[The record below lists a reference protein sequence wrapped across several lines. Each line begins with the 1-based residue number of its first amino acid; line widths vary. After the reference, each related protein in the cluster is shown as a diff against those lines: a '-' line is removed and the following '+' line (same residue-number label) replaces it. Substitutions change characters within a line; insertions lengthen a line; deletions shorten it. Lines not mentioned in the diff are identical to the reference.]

1 MNPVEEHLRSV
12 FKTEIGAN
20 TVDAG
25 DSIKEGITFNHHKG
39 VFQAA
44 LKVDDQDGCF
54 VKSGSQCSSSE
65 KNLKLQNIHI
75 GFCYCCVL
83 LGSSGSDCDPV
94 ARHSSKNFR
103 SNKMPN
109 IG

>member
-1 MNPVEEHLRSV
+1 MWFSLQALVLGKVNPVEEHLRSV

-44 LKVDDQDGCF
+44 LKIDDQDGCLSNQALN
-54 VKSGSQCSSSE
+54 VQ
-65 KNLKLQNIHI
+65 
-75 GFCYCCVL
+75 
-83 LGSSGSDCDPV
+83 V
-94 ARHSSKNFR
+94 AK
-103 SNKMPN
+103 KT
-109 IG
+109 

>member
-1 MNPVEEHLRSV
+1 MQALVLGKVNPVEEHLRSV

-44 LKVDDQDGCF
+44 LKIDDQDGCF

-65 KNLKLQNIHI
+65 KKLKIAEYTYR
-75 GFCYCCVL
+75 FL
-83 LGSSGSDCDPV
+83 LLLCFVGIKWL
-94 ARHSSKNFR
+94 RL
-103 SNKMPN
+103 
-109 IG
+109 